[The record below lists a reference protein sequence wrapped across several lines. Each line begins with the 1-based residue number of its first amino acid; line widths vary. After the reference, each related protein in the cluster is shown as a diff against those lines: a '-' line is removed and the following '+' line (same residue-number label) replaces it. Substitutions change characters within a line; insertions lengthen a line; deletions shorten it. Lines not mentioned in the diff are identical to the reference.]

1 MKISVIN
8 ARVRRNHLIE
18 HAGDCF
24 RDVNS
29 RIVQD
34 IQNNEDTRVFVGIE
48 SEVLNNYTIIGE
60 SFVFFQTEMA
70 DRDKIPLSDFL
81 VLLKKNAWQQ
91 GKSGIFDFLPL
102 GDGRRIWIMNP
113 QTMTS
118 LWNTAMLFTSLKV

>member
-8 ARVRRNHLIE
+8 ARVRRNLLIE

-24 RDVNS
+24 RDINS

-34 IQNNEDTRVFVGIE
+34 IQNNENTRVFVGIE
-48 SEVLNNYTIIGE
+48 NEVLNYCTIIGE
-60 SFVFFQTEMA
+60 SYVFFQTKMT

-81 VLLKKNAWQQ
+81 VLLKKNAWQK
-91 GKSGIFDFLPL
+91 GKSGVFDFLPL

-113 QTMTS
+113 HTMTS
-118 LWNTAMLFTSLKV
+118 LWNTAMLFTSQKA